1 MCWGASPL
9 FQLKNPCVIVSLPSV
24 FVFLWFT
31 HFYKFNWGSF
41 SNVVAT
47 IETNRCIN
55 GPLQM
60 EDEVFGWH
68 HNSMHM
74 NLSKL
79 WQLVMDSE
87 VWHAAVQFSSVQSL
101 SHVWLFATH
110 GLQHTRLPCPS
121 PTTGACSKSYPLSW
135 WYHLIISSFV
145 VPFPSH
151 LQSFPA
157 SGSFPMSQSSHHL
170 AKVLDFLL
178 QHQSFN
184 EYSGLVSFRID

>member
-47 IETNRCIN
+47 IETNWCIN

-79 WQLVMDSE
+79 WQLVMDRES
-87 VWHAAVQFSSVQSL
+87 WHAAVQFSSVQFSRSVMSDSLRPIDCSTQASL
-101 SHVWLFATH
+101 SITNYWSLLKFMSIESVI
-110 GLQHTRLPCPS
+110 PS
-121 PTTGACSKSYPLSW
+121 N
-135 WYHLIISSFV
+135 HLILCWTLPLPPSI
-145 VPFPSH
+145 FPSIRVFSNESVFTSRGQR
-151 LQSFPA
+151 LE
-157 SGSFPMSQSSHHL
+157 
-170 AKVLDFLL
+170 FLL

-184 EYSGLVSFRID
+184 E

>member
-41 SNVVAT
+41 SNVVAK
-47 IETNRCIN
+47 IETNWYIN
-55 GPLQM
+55 GPLQT

-121 PTTGACSKSYPLSW
+121 PTPGACSNSCPWVGDAIQLSHPLS
-135 WYHLIISSFV
+135 S
-145 VPFPSH
+145 PS
-151 LQSFPA
+151 LPTFNL
-157 SGSFPMSQSSHHL
+157 SQHQGLFQWVSSSHQA
-170 AKVLDFLL
+170 AKVLEFQL
-178 QHQSFN
+178 QHQSFQWTPRTD
-184 EYSGLVSFRID
+184 LL